1 MPETSFGNLISTLP
15 QEDKA
20 CCRKLEN
27 LRKKLINN
35 EYAVV
40 FNEIC
45 LRENLLPRYTDVRL
59 YDEAVRNNA
68 TTLEYRRAL
77 VVDELERKIS
87 TVNHLRQQVND
98 QVASWNG
105 RDIDDQ
111 TKARINAML
120 ESILS
125 THKDAVER
133 KGNRKL
139 AAMNGGQIKVPQPTS
154 GYVNLA
160 DVDLDYDQKELLG
173 MGLNCHVLSKPK
185 PHQKRVE
192 VEVLIENILSLANDG
207 KVNVSQH
214 LQPELVA
221 ESRKQRGSF
230 ASKMLQKRHIEAANR
245 LRDNPDVTIRRA
257 DKASVFVLVPT
268 SEYLEKVDAILG
280 DRTKFQPLQR
290 NPIPD
295 IITRINATI
304 DAINAVNGGTK
315 FSKLS
320 GEYRPGYCYGNVKTH
335 KPNNPLRPIISQIP
349 TPTYV
354 LAKKLNGLLTPFVP
368 NRYSLA
374 SSKEFLDL
382 VKDAP
387 SSGIIASLDVESLFT
402 NVPVDRTI
410 DFICNKVYRS
420 RPTPGLDIPEV
431 HLRTLLEACTKQA
444 PFRCPR
450 GKLYLQTDGV
460 AMGSPLGVLFANFFM
475 GTIEELVFSATNKPD
490 IYCRYIDDI
499 FVKIK
504 SVTELD
510 TLREKLMEVSG
521 LNFTVER
528 SDEGSLPFLDV
539 LLKQNNSSFSSSVFI
554 KATNPG
560 LCMNGESEC
569 PQRYKDATIGAFFR
583 RALTHCSTWQETQKE
598 IDRVQQL
605 LVNNG
610 YSNREVQAKLR
621 RIIDGWYQG
630 LPPASPT
637 EEGTTHKIFYK
648 SHMSTKYKEDERA
661 IKDIIRRNVTPRESN
676 DKLSIIIYYRSKK
689 TSSLLMKNDTAPR
702 PVGVRRSHVVYKFTC
717 PEEDCTPLASYVGMT
732 TTTLSRRLTLHLQQG
747 GPKEHLQTIHGR
759 SLDRETIVNQTE
771 IIAAE
776 KDPRRLAILEAVI
789 IKEMHP
795 SINRQVEDFATLPS
809 MRPLSH
815 RLQQRPPTTQP
826 QPIAGPPPP
835 ATLRRST
842 RLLVRTAQH
851 T

>member
-560 LCMNGESEC
+560 LCMNG
-569 PQRYKDATIGAFFR
+569 
-583 RALTHCSTWQETQKE
+583 
-598 IDRVQQL
+598 
-605 LVNNG
+605 
-610 YSNREVQAKLR
+610 
-621 RIIDGWYQG
+621 
-630 LPPASPT
+630 
-637 EEGTTHKIFYK
+637 
-648 SHMSTKYKEDERA
+648 
-661 IKDIIRRNVTPRESN
+661 
-676 DKLSIIIYYRSKK
+676 
-689 TSSLLMKNDTAPR
+689 
-702 PVGVRRSHVVYKFTC
+702 
-717 PEEDCTPLASYVGMT
+717 
-732 TTTLSRRLTLHLQQG
+732 
-747 GPKEHLQTIHGR
+747 
-759 SLDRETIVNQTE
+759 
-771 IIAAE
+771 
-776 KDPRRLAILEAVI
+776 
-789 IKEMHP
+789 
-795 SINRQVEDFATLPS
+795 
-809 MRPLSH
+809 
-815 RLQQRPPTTQP
+815 
-826 QPIAGPPPP
+826 
-835 ATLRRST
+835 
-842 RLLVRTAQH
+842 
-851 T
+851 